1 MCVCASLGGRFET
14 SVSDLFCIGTK
25 RWNSSSLVAYGEG
38 LGLDVGP

>member
-25 RWNSSSLVAYGEG
+25 RWNSSSLVPLQG
-38 LGLDVGP
+38 LRFMG